1 VTTTLS
7 GKRALVTGGSTGI
20 GFATAKALA
29 VAGAEVVLVARDKTR
44 LEEAVDRLRR
54 DGHKAEAMVI
64 DVADEAA
71 IETIIPT
78 LPAFDV
84 LVNSAGTHQPQPFLE
99 IDSATFDR
107 LFSVN
112 VRGLF
117 LVSRTVARGMVKAG
131 AGGVIVNITSQLGH
145 VGAAGR
151 VAYTATK
158 HAVEGMTKAMAL
170 DLAPHR
176 IRVVSVAPT
185 FTETEMTKR
194 VLTSEQVRGELLGRL
209 PVGRFAAPEDIANIV
224 AFLAS
229 PAAAMITGC
238 AVMADGG
245 WTAQ

>member
-1 VTTTLS
+1 MTLN
-7 GKRALVTGGSTGI
+7 GKSALITGGSTGI

-29 VAGAEVVLVARDKTR
+29 AAGAHVVLAARDQAR
-44 LEEAVDRLRR
+44 LRAASDRLREK
-54 DGHKAEAMVI
+54 GHKVGTLAL
-64 DVADEAA
+64 DVADETA
-71 IETIIPT
+71 IKAKIPAEA
-78 LPAFDV
+78 AFDI
-84 LVNSAGTHQPQPFLE
+84 LVNNAGTHQPQPFLD
-99 IDSATFDR
+99 IDTATFDR

-117 LVSRTVARGMVKAG
+117 LVSRAVASGMVKAG
-131 AGGVIVNITSQLGH
+131 KGGVIVNITSQLGH

-151 VAYTATK
+151 VTYTATK

-194 VLTSEQVRGELLGRL
+194 VLSSEAVRADLLGRL
-209 PVGRFAAPEDIANIV
+209 PIGHFATPEDIAGIV

-229 PAAAMITGC
+229 PAATMITGS
-238 AVMADGG
+238 AVLADGG
-245 WTAQ
+245 WTAL

>member
-1 VTTTLS
+1 MTLN
-7 GKRALVTGGSTGI
+7 GKSALITGGSTGI
-20 GFATAKALA
+20 GFATARALA
-29 VAGAEVVLVARDKTR
+29 TAGAHVVLAARDMAR
-44 LEEAVDRLRR
+44 LEEAVARLRG
-54 DGHKAEAMVI
+54 DGHKADVLAL
-64 DVADEAA
+64 DVADEGA
-71 IETIIPT
+71 IEDAIPSQS
-78 LPAFDV
+78 AFDI
-84 LVNSAGTHQPQPFLE
+84 LVNNAGTHQPQPFLD
-99 IDSATFDR
+99 IDTATFDR
-107 LFSVN
+107 LFGVN

-117 LVSRTVARGMVKAG
+117 LVSRAVARGMVKAG

-151 VAYTATK
+151 VTYTATK

-176 IRVVSVAPT
+176 IRVVSIAPT

-194 VLTSEQVRGELLGRL
+194 VLTSETVRNDLLGRL
-209 PVGRFAAPEDIANIV
+209 PIGKFATPEDIAAIV

-229 PAAAMITGC
+229 PAAAMITGS